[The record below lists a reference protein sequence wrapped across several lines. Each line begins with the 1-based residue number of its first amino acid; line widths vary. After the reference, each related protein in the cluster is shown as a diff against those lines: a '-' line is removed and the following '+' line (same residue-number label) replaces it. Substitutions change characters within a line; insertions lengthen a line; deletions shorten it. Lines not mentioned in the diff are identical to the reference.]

1 MELSEIGVEMTDMER
16 SMKGYEVEQLIAQ
29 RIREYEVAK
38 EGAFV
43 SKVEYSYEQQSLRSE
58 MANNHASVIAE
69 IRALQK
75 TENERK
81 KTNKQ
86 ILLMMVGNLI
96 TPVLIAI
103 LWLLTQSGALIGGH
117 K

>member
-1 MELSEIGVEMTDMER
+1 MTDMER
-16 SMKGYEVEQLIAQ
+16 SMKGYEVEQLVSQ
-29 RIREYEVAK
+29 RIREHEIAK

-58 MANNHASVIAE
+58 IANNHANVIAE
-69 IRALQK
+69 IRLLQK

-86 ILLMMVGNLI
+86 ILLMMIGNLI
-96 TPVLIAI
+96 TPLFIAI
-103 LWLLTQSGALIGGH
+103 LWLITQSGVLIGGH